1 MKKRLVLLIMVAI
14 IATCALACF
23 ASCDKAEDVINEIR
37 VEEAENIAYDNGY
50 ITWDKT
56 NADYYTVSIN
66 GGEAQRSNSTTFA
79 YDSQGERFEV
89 TIVSVLGNST
99 ASASKTFI
107 PLEKVSKE
115 NVVVSEGGAVSW
127 QAVSGA
133 DAYLISVN
141 GQTLVSPLTDTVYDK
156 LSAGSNRVKIKPIVK
171 DDDSY
176 YSSWSDEINVYIYAA
191 PTAIKYDGS
200 TISWS
205 GNAST
210 YLVTVNGQSKEISG
224 NSMAYS
230 SGNADFEVT
239 VKAVGNHTSTYDS
252 AETTDSFF
260 YLDPVTGIT
269 VVDGVLVWNEVEN
282 AQGYRISIDGVVRN
296 ESLDTNSYA
305 LVSGKSVDVKL
316 MPFNNSGNYF
326 SSWTNEQSFYIL
338 ATPVVHWNASMEL
351 DGEKRNNFYWDA
363 TGTTGGFTVKL
374 EKDGS
379 EPLTVSV
386 PTATSFE
393 YDYLETGVYKV
404 SVKANADE
412 SDASRY
418 DSAYSKPIVVE
429 RLAGPSKND
438 GSFVTSDP
446 SNIARGFTVNFKG
459 VSNAKEYQ
467 LYKDGVKVEGKTTTG
482 SSLNVTE
489 VASAS
494 VIEEQHFNYSI
505 RSIGQVKQ
513 SGGTTY
519 VYLSCLSTNAL
530 DFEITVQAMPSGL
543 TMEGYN
549 AKWNVVAG
557 ANGYAVA
564 CGNAVDTAN
573 ENTFNLSDIEAGLY
587 EVKVCTRGDGATTLA
602 SGFTSP
608 VNVQRLNAPYD
619 IKITAGEGNGMLE
632 FAAGDV
638 ISGFVAGYTAY
649 IGTELTAI
657 GEDKFGEMYDYIL
670 TKGTSLSMTA
680 DANEYNSDGTLYYM
694 TSQRSATKQ
703 FIRLEAPV
711 FADGCIS
718 SQSELK
724 WEASANINTAV
735 YTPTYVLSVSKDGA
749 GATSRPATSSTSF
762 PLSQLD
768 AGVYT
773 VTVKAIGNNTV
784 YLDSESSESFTF
796 TKLATPV
803 MNVVNN
809 EYSWTNSAQATSY
822 SLVIDGKTVQENIMQ
837 AGETFSYKPRYTS
850 LGDHTVKLY
859 AVGNGVDTVTSDPF
873 EYVQKTAQL
882 SAPVVTSVVGVRN
895 DETKGG
901 TVTVTVEAVQNALG
915 YQYEVKGTDEYSAET
930 VYNKTLLEDGVCN
943 VRVKAVGGAIDAGGV
958 YYLDSAYS
966 ASTSVNFLAAVNA
979 NGFEIN
985 GDGRISWNTVSD
997 AKGYDYCIQYDNG
1010 AWTEATHIDVYYVDV
1025 TDFSSYGLIRIRVRA
1040 SADGSNGYVDSVWTE
1055 WMWKN

>member
-1 MKKRLVLLIMVAI
+1 
-14 IATCALACF
+14 
-23 ASCDKAEDVINEIR
+23 
-37 VEEAENIAYDNGY
+37 
-50 ITWDKT
+50 
-56 NADYYTVSIN
+56 
-66 GGEAQRSNSTTFA
+66 
-79 YDSQGERFEV
+79 
-89 TIVSVLGNST
+89 
-99 ASASKTFI
+99 
-107 PLEKVSKE
+107 
-115 NVVVSEGGAVSW
+115 
-127 QAVSGA
+127 
-133 DAYLISVN
+133 
-141 GQTLVSPLTDTVYDK
+141 
-156 LSAGSNRVKIKPIVK
+156 
-171 DDDSY
+171 
-176 YSSWSDEINVYIYAA
+176 
-191 PTAIKYDGS
+191 
-200 TISWS
+200 
-205 GNAST
+205 
-210 YLVTVNGQSKEISG
+210 
-224 NSMAYS
+224 
-230 SGNADFEVT
+230 
-239 VKAVGNHTSTYDS
+239 
-252 AETTDSFF
+252 
-260 YLDPVTGIT
+260 
-269 VVDGVLVWNEVEN
+269 
-282 AQGYRISIDGVVRN
+282 
-296 ESLDTNSYA
+296 
-305 LVSGKSVDVKL
+305 
-316 MPFNNSGNYF
+316 
-326 SSWTNEQSFYIL
+326 
-338 ATPVVHWNASMEL
+338 
-351 DGEKRNNFYWDA
+351 
-363 TGTTGGFTVKL
+363 
-374 EKDGS
+374 
-379 EPLTVSV
+379 
-386 PTATSFE
+386 
-393 YDYLETGVYKV
+393 
-404 SVKANADE
+404 
-412 SDASRY
+412 
-418 DSAYSKPIVVE
+418 
-429 RLAGPSKND
+429 
-438 GSFVTSDP
+438 
-446 SNIARGFTVNFKG
+446 
-459 VSNAKEYQ
+459 
-467 LYKDGVKVEGKTTTG
+467 
-482 SSLNVTE
+482 
-489 VASAS
+489 
-494 VIEEQHFNYSI
+494 
-505 RSIGQVKQ
+505 
-513 SGGTTY
+513 
-519 VYLSCLSTNAL
+519 
-530 DFEITVQAMPSGL
+530 MPSGL

-657 GEDKFGEMYDYIL
+657 GEDKFGEMYDYIS

-859 AVGNGVDTVTSDPF
+859 AVGNGVDTVTSYPF

-979 NGFEIN
+979 NGFEID

-997 AKGYDYCIQYDNG
+997 AQGYDYCIQYDNG
-1010 AWTEATHIDVYYVDV
+1010 AWTEATHIDVNHVDV

-1040 SADGSNGYVDSVWTE
+1040 SADGLNGYVDSVWTE
-1055 WMWKN
+1055 WTWNN